1 MRNVCKAQGLGVGV
15 TLAGAIAA
23 AGALAQ
29 TAPTS
34 AVEIMV
40 GANPGGGFDR
50 MARSL
55 ETILI
60 DGNMLD
66 VPLNIT
72 YHPGGGGA
80 VAWAT
85 LNRFPGD
92 MSKLSIFSPNI
103 VTNEVLEA
111 TDGSYRDNTML
122 ATLVFEDGC
131 FAVNPNGAITNAD
144 ELVAALENDAS
155 NLRFGFAVAA
165 GNQWHIAMAKL
176 AEATGADI
184 TQVRATVFDS
194 GGRSTAALLGES
206 TDVTVTGCAGLAQ
219 YHESG
224 DLHIVAV
231 SAPERLSGSLAEVP
245 TWRELGHDV
254 VWGAWRGVLGPR
266 DLSADQIAF
275 WEGIFEQVIQTES
288 WAEIVQ
294 ENFWRTSFLGSE
306 DTADMMAYELEQY
319 TDVLR
324 TLGLID

>member
-1 MRNVCKAQGLGVGV
+1 MGMNLTARKLG
-15 TLAGAIAA
+15 AGATIAVAVA
-23 AGALAQ
+23 AGGAMAQ
-29 TAPTS
+29 TGPTS
-34 AVEIMV
+34 AVEILV
-40 GANPGGGFDR
+40 GATPGGGFDR

-55 ETILI
+55 ETILVE
-60 DGNMLD
+60 GNMLD
-66 VPLNIT
+66 VPISIT

-92 MSKLSIFSPNI
+92 MSKMSIFSPNI

-144 ELVAALENDAS
+144 ELVAALESDAS
-155 NLRFGFAVAA
+155 SLRFGFAVAA
-165 GNQWHIAMAKL
+165 GNQWHVAMAKL
-176 AEATGADI
+176 AEAAGADI
-184 TQVRATVFDS
+184 TEVRATVFDS

-219 YHESG
+219 YHQSG
-224 DLHIVAV
+224 DLKIVAV
-231 SAPERLSGSLAEVP
+231 SAPERLSGTLADVP

-275 WEGIFEQVIQTES
+275 WEGIFEQVVQTEA
-288 WAEIVQ
+288 WDEIVQ
-294 ENFWRTSFLGSE
+294 ENFWRTSFLGSAA
-306 DTADMMAYELEQY
+306 TADMMAYELEQY
-319 TDVLR
+319 TNILR